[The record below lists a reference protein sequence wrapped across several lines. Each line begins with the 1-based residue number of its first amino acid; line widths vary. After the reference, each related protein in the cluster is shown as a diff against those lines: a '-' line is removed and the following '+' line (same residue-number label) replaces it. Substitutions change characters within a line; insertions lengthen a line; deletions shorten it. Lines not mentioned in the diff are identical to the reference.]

1 MPLSSAAPRFIPS
14 GIVFSLSTPIDAS
27 EYLAEQQ
34 FAPTTTMEADSLA
47 QAKYS
52 ALLWNSPL
60 SIAHANTLLDK
71 LDLYMGMSIVDIG
84 CGWGEFLLLATGR
97 IGPEV
102 HATGIDTNQLLLD
115 RGKRNAA
122 KRNNLSVKFIQRPAE
137 KFREKQDRAICIGA
151 SHAFGGT
158 RGMLLRLAEIVPKGR
173 ILVGDM
179 CWERTP
185 TDESRAIFGDEVLSL
200 ADLVTLCRETGWE
213 MLSLSTADQREW
225 DEFESGI
232 RAGPREWLL
241 ANPEDPRAAGV
252 REEQSRR
259 EHEYLTKYR
268 GVLGMAYLVLGR

>member
-1 MPLSSAAPRFIPS
+1 MA
-14 GIVFSLSTPIDAS
+14 GDA
-27 EYLAEQQ
+27 
-34 FAPTTTMEADSLA
+34 LA

-52 ALLWNSPL
+52 ALLWNTPL
-60 SIAHANTLLDK
+60 SISHANTLLDK

-84 CGWGEFLLLATGR
+84 CGWGELLLRATGR
-97 IGPEV
+97 IGSEV
-102 HATGIDTNQLLLD
+102 HATGIDADQLLLD

-122 KRNNLSVKFIQRPAE
+122 ERNILPVKFIQQPAE
-137 KFREKQDRAICIGA
+137 EFREKQDRAICIGA

-158 RGMLLRLAEIVPKGR
+158 QLMLLHLAGIVPKGR
-173 ILVGDM
+173 VLVGDM
-179 CWERTP
+179 CWEKPP
-185 TDESRAIFGDEVLSL
+185 TDEAKAIFGDEILSL
-200 ADLVTLCRETGWE
+200 ADMTTLCREAGWE
-213 MLSLSTADQREW
+213 VLSLTTADQREW

-259 EHEYLTKYR
+259 EYEYLTKYR